1 MLLGAFGGVEIS
13 DPEAAA
19 ALLGSVLFGR
29 DREEFHVL
37 HLGRRLS
44 LIGHQI
50 HAAGAEGSV
59 DVPFRAL
66 FHEALALGSQALILA
81 HNHPDGDPRPS
92 RADKAVTRR
101 IADTARPL
109 GIQILDHLIFGRSD
123 WISFRRLGLI

>member
-1 MLLGAFGGVEIS
+1 VPPSAFESVEVRDTGAAV
-13 DPEAAA
+13 
-19 ALLGSVLFGR
+19 ALLGPSLLGL

-37 HLGRRLS
+37 HLGPRLG
-44 LIGHQI
+44 LIGHKI
-50 HAAGAEGSV
+50 YAAGAKGSV
-59 DVPFRAL
+59 DVPFRTL

-101 IADTARPL
+101 IAETARSL
-109 GIQILDHLIFGRSD
+109 DILILDHLIFGRSD